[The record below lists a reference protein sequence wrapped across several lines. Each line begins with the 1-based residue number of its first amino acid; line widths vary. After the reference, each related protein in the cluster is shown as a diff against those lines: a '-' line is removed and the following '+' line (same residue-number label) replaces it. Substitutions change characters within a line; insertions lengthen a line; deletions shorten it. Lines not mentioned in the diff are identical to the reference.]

1 MTSFSTTLNEEF
13 PHLKNKIYVDYAGA
27 MVMCKSQIRVLAEL
41 TEGCHSNPHSSGQ
54 ISQPVSDLED
64 LRSVICKTLGTTPG
78 KYAVVFTQNASHA
91 IHIVGELFKW
101 NEKTKYS
108 YLFDNHNSIF
118 GLRFY
123 AEEGKSKVECVSDFP
138 EVDENYETNV
148 FAYQIQ

>member
-91 IHIVGELFKW
+91 NIQKNGFQSFKKKVVLLFMI
-101 NEKTKYS
+101 
-108 YLFDNHNSIF
+108 LQQQQLQI
-118 GLRFY
+118 
-123 AEEGKSKVECVSDFP
+123 
-138 EVDENYETNV
+138 
-148 FAYQIQ
+148 YQIKTLILLYYHC